1 MTVSM
6 YGTTCAQCAKRTLA
20 PGYLDRTHRNL
31 VGWDMRCS
39 VPNRGPQR
47 ARCRW
52 NERQPSAIPNI
63 GSVSPNQLVVVQLLR
78 VQRPPPPWT
87 VPMRTRC
94 CCHGSWS
101 VSSLSCAA
109 RFIFFMEGTG
119 MTEASK
125 QRGLLLNGVSATPR
139 ARVALV
145 GDGRF
150 AEATCGPK
158 SYHADGVRDNT
169 VFSEWF

>member
-1 MTVSM
+1 M

-20 PGYLDRTHRNL
+20 PGYLGRTSNL
-31 VGWDMRCS
+31 MGRDLRCS

-63 GSVSPNQLVVVQLLR
+63 GSVSPNQLVVAQLLR
-78 VQRPPPPWT
+78 VQRPPLPWT

-125 QRGLLLNGVSATPR
+125 QRRLLFNGVSASPR
-139 ARVALV
+139 ARLAWSEMVVSRRQLFWPKKLPR
-145 GDGRF
+145 GRCPRKRF
-150 AEATCGPK
+150 
-158 SYHADGVRDNT
+158 SVH
-169 VFSEWF
+169 VFRA